1 MADIFMGGNPI
12 TTYTSWDDPLS
23 KGWNPLFFLKPTPA
37 VKTSPPGGALQE
49 GAGKSLRD
57 LVRKKKNGKGSQRT
71 SRWSRKTGG
80 KEMDFFVGRDRGE
93 FSVNNHIPF

>member
-1 MADIFMGGNPI
+1 MGGNPI

-57 LVRKKKNGKGSQRT
+57 LVRKKKTERVHKGQVD
-71 SRWSRKTGG
+71 G
-80 KEMDFFVGRDRGE
+80 VGRRVARKWIFLLEGIGGE